1 MAKTIRKYKNIL
13 CKKCSKPCKSGKRG
27 LCDTHY
33 AAEQLLKK
41 KSSPKTTST
50 KRKAPKR
57 QKGER
62 ITDKKLH
69 QVFSWLVRAIYPEK
83 CHACQIKLPAKKLQ
97 ACHFISR
104 GHKVITWY
112 LKNVLP
118 GCPTCNGFRQ
128 EHVYYLGLSL
138 NEYYGDGT
146 ADLMTKIGQEIKSYK
161 FDRFEK
167 EKLYNLFS
175 SSLEKVNSLKKDFSG
190 KTLENKLIELRHAI
204 INETTYF

>member
-1 MAKTIRKYKNIL
+1 M
-13 CKKCSKPCKSGKRG
+13 
-27 LCDTHY
+27 
-33 AAEQLLKK
+33 
-41 KSSPKTTST
+41 
-50 KRKAPKR
+50 
-57 QKGER
+57 
-62 ITDKKLH
+62 
-69 QVFSWLVRAIYPEK
+69 FSWLVRAIYPEK